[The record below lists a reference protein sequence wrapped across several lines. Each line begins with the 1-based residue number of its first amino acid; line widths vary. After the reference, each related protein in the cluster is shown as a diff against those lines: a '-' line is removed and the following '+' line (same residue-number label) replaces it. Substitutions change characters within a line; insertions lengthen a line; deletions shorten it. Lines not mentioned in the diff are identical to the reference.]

1 MKTIKISIASILCV
15 LGVALSAFAQAPS
28 VDKINVP
35 LTDPTRPVTLKVGLL
50 NGSITVK
57 GSTSSKEVVVEAAI
71 RYEEIRREKKAER
84 REGLRLIP
92 NTSTGLSVEE
102 DDNTVVVSTGMRGGS
117 TTIDVTIQTPTNTS
131 VKLSTVND
139 GDIYVDNIVGELEIN
154 NTNGKVTLEKISGS
168 AVAHALN
175 GDVVASF
182 VKVNSQNA
190 MSFSS
195 MNGKIDVS
203 LPSDIKATVYLKS
216 DQGEIYSD
224 FDMVVERSATKEEE
238 NKERNKRGKYRV
250 SFEKGMKGTINGGG
264 MEMQFKNFNGDIY
277 IRKAK

>member
-1 MKTIKISIASILCV
+1 MNKFTRVIVSVVWA
-15 LGVALSAFAQAPS
+15 LGVWGSALAQTPS

-35 LTDPTRPVTLKVGLL
+35 LTDPSRPVTLKVGLL

-57 GSTSSKEVVVEAAI
+57 GLASTKEVVVEASV
-71 RYEEIRREKKAER
+71 RYEEYTQEKKAER

-117 TTIDVTIQTPTNTS
+117 NTIDLTIQTPTNTS

-139 GDIYVDNIVGELEIN
+139 GDIYVGNISGELEIN
-154 NTNGKVTLEKISGS
+154 NTNGNVTLEKISGS
-168 AVAHALN
+168 AVAYALN

-182 VKVNSQNA
+182 VKLNSQRA

-203 LPSDIKATVYLKS
+203 LPSDIKATVFLKS

-224 FDMVVERSATKEEE
+224 FDMVVERASTKEEE

-277 IRKAK
+277 IRKGK